1 MKALST
7 IRIEPSVIKLRGCG
21 PGFGAG
27 FDVDWWRQTETLFV
41 VEVSVETLFVVEVS
55 VELSAFRGGRRAR
68 LRIGVE
74 R

>member
-41 VEVSVETLFVVEVS
+41 VEVSVE
-55 VELSAFRGGRRAR
+55 LSAFRGGRRAR